1 MVAGIRRG
9 ERGCSRLDAESPETL
24 VHGMG
29 PIAAGVLPR
38 FPRNRRSRQWRLR
51 TNNARNSTRSNDNL
65 GLSKESSNEP
75 REEPRERV
83 AYGRTNVEVKVDR
96 CTFRGTAP
104 GGQLQGDSSRGT
116 APGGYLKVDTLRYI
130 PVNTRWC
137 HMCSRRVC
145 LVVHDQTRA
154 FPCHVPCHVP
164 CSMLLAAVTSCTD
177 RGMSFVLPCLALA
190 TRPPGRMWRGDKPE
204 ADDSPYARAP
214 AA

>member
-38 FPRNRRSRQWRLR
+38 SPRNRRSRQWRLR

-104 GGQLQGDSSRGT
+104 GGQLQVDTFRWIPS
-116 APGGYLKVDTLRYI
+116 GGYLKVYTCKHPL
-130 PVNTRWC
+130 VSHVFTAC
-137 HMCSRRVC
+137 LSRR
-145 LVVHDQTRA
+145 
-154 FPCHVPCHVP
+154 P
-164 CSMLLAAVTSCTD
+164 
-177 RGMSFVLPCLALA
+177 
-190 TRPPGRMWRGDKPE
+190 
-204 ADDSPYARAP
+204 
-214 AA
+214 